1 MDPQIKKLAKYKL
14 GIFDEEQ
21 EVSDEELR
29 QVDELE
35 IFAKAFSG
43 RDYNIDLKS
52 LAELPGLKSLSLSGF
67 TFFSCNIYAIL
78 CVNTLLEE
86 DVATINS
93 LQELEGLSLDQ
104 CKVKELSLKLPKLQ
118 ALVISDSFVAS
129 YGDTELPEYT
139 EFSEMRELDLR
150 KVKPSSKLSQVL
162 IENCRVAGFSNI
174 VNSPNLTSVSLFSS
188 SVDNKIAL
196 LKLVS
201 NKNIRFEDDKNH
213 IKVESEDHS
222 QPE

>member
-1 MDPQIKKLAKYKL
+1 MDSQIKKLAKYKL

-29 QVDELE
+29 QVEELE

-67 TFFSCNIYAIL
+67 T
-78 CVNTLLEE
+78 LLEE

-104 CKVKELSLKLPKLQ
+104 CKVKELSLKLPQLQ
-118 ALVISDSFVAS
+118 TLVISDSFVAS

-150 KVKPSSKLSQVL
+150 KVKPSSKLSQIL

>member
-29 QVDELE
+29 DVDELE

-67 TFFSCNIYAIL
+67 TLF
-78 CVNTLLEE
+78 EE

-93 LQELEGLSLDQ
+93 LQELKELSLDQ

-118 ALVISDSFVAS
+118 ALVISDSFVES

-139 EFSEMRELDLR
+139 EFSEMRALDLR

-174 VNSPNLTSVSLFSS
+174 VNSPNLTSVSLYSS

-196 LKLVS
+196 LKLAS

>member
-1 MDPQIKKLAKYKL
+1 MDSQIKKLAKYKL

-67 TFFSCNIYAIL
+67 TLS
-78 CVNTLLEE
+78 EE

-104 CKVKELSLKLPKLQ
+104 CKVKELSLKLPQLQ
-118 ALVISDSFVAS
+118 TLVISDSFVAS

-188 SVDNKIAL
+188 RVDNKIAL